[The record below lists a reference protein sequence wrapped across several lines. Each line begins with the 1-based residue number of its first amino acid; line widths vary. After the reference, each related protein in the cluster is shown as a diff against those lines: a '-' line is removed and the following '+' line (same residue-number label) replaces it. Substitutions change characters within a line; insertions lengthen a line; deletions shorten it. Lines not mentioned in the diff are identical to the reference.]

1 METGYSI
8 SVVVVCSMSRLTPC
22 LDRGVGCLFPFI
34 DYVLF
39 YPFEPAAATDTTREE
54 FEARKKAL
62 LERSNQKTN
71 VPKQLSS
78 AGKVNS
84 LDYCI

>member
-8 SVVVVCSMSRLTPC
+8 STVVVCSMSGLTPC
-22 LDRGVGCLFPFI
+22 LDHGVGCLLPCM

-39 YPFEPAAATDTTREE
+39 YSFESAATTDTTREE